1 MSANPCQVG
10 IINKNCVKLD
20 YMRRRHPTTLL
31 LLSFL
36 SLAGLAYLILTYSPN
51 YQLSTM
57 NYQLSTIYLF
67 FPLVFLFIY
76 SIITYL
82 LINTK
87 QGLLFGLFATAY
99 LFLRFIH
106 LTHPFF
112 LILLVVLFL
121 SLELFFKK
129 RT

>member
-1 MSANPCQVG
+1 MSANVCQGG

-20 YMRRRHPTTLL
+20 YMRRKHPATLL
-31 LLSFL
+31 LLSLL
-36 SLAGLAYLILTYSPN
+36 SLASFIYFILSFSPSSHFSIFN
-51 YQLSTM
+51 SQFSTL
-57 NYQLSTIYLF
+57 YVF

-76 SIITYL
+76 SAITYL

-87 QGLLFGLFATAY
+87 QGLLFGLFATIY

-112 LILLVVLFL
+112 LILLLVLFI

-129 RT
+129 RV